1 MEGENAEVPMKRKR
15 GRPKRSTKLVN
26 NEIDMTIKKEDKEVE
41 SMSNR
46 DEKPDLPAKRKRGRP
61 KGSGKSSI
69 KKEEKQIITRSRG
82 KRISSVTE
90 NDNDQKFKIN
100 EDQSEHDET
109 SMDDISLAIRCSTRF
124 RKTSMIKSPP
134 NTISQV

>member
-1 MEGENAEVPMKRKR
+1 MEGENAEVPMKKKR

-26 NEIDMTIKKEDKEVE
+26 NEIDMTIKKEEKEVE
-41 SMSNR
+41 SISNH

-61 KGSGKSSI
+61 KGSAKSSI

-100 EDQSEHDET
+100 EDQSQHDET

-124 RKTSMIKSPP
+124 RKTSMIESSP